1 LATPED
7 PLVGE
12 LRAGSAPA
20 YDAVYARYR
29 LPLFAF
35 LLRLSGQ
42 RQLAED
48 LFQNTWLKL
57 ARGAARL
64 APGTELKA
72 WLFSVARNEYR
83 SYCRWRRVDLRRLLG
98 APSQSEAGPSSD
110 GAGVELTRDSERAF
124 ASLPAADRE
133 LLLLLNVEGFEPKTA
148 AAMLGISYP
157 ALRQRLARAR
167 AHLAHL
173 LQELET

>member
-1 LATPED
+1 MVTPED

-12 LRAGSAPA
+12 LRAGSEQAF
-20 YDAVYARYR
+20 DAVYAIYR
-29 LPLFAF
+29 VPLFAF

-42 RQLAED
+42 RPLAED

-64 APGTELKA
+64 APDTDLKA

-83 SYCRWRRVDLRRLLG
+83 SYCRWRRVDVRRLLG
-98 APSQSEAGPSSD
+98 VEVQGGVAPRNANSD
-110 GAGVELTRDSERAF
+110 LDLTRDSERAF
-124 ASLPAADRE
+124 ARLPAADRE
-133 LLLLLNVEGFEPKTA
+133 LLLLLNVEGFEAKTA
-148 AAMLGISYP
+148 AAMLGISYQ

-167 AHLAHL
+167 AHLARL

>member
-1 LATPED
+1 MAPSED

-12 LRAGSAPA
+12 LRAGSAHA
-20 YDAVYARYR
+20 FDAVYARFR
-29 LPLFAF
+29 LPVYAF

-42 RQLAED
+42 RALAED

-64 APGTELKA
+64 APETDLKA

-83 SYCRWRRVDLRRLLG
+83 SYCRWRRVDVRRLLG
-98 APSQSEAGPSSD
+98 VELEREAAPSTTGLDLELLQD
-110 GAGVELTRDSERAF
+110 GERAL
-124 ASLPAADRE
+124 ARLPVADRE
-133 LLLLLNVEGFEPKTA
+133 LLLLLNVEGFEPQTA
-148 AAMLGISYP
+148 AAVLGISYP

-167 AHLAHL
+167 AHLARL
-173 LQELET
+173 VQELET